1 MPLTKESTLEIVTKY
16 GANEK
21 DTGNTV
27 VQIALIT
34 ERIRMLTEH
43 FKTFKKDHNSR
54 RGLQKLIGKRRRLLN
69 YLKDTDLEKYRDTLV
84 KLNLRK

>member
-1 MPLTKESTLEIVTKY
+1 MPLTKEKKQKIISKFGI
-16 GANEK
+16 NDK

-34 ERIRMLTEH
+34 ERIRELTEH
-43 FKTFKKDHNSR
+43 FKANKKDSNSQ
-54 RGLQKLIGKRRRLLN
+54 RGLRKLIGKRRKLLD
-69 YLKDTDLEKYRDTLV
+69 YLKKSALDKYRDTLV

>member
-1 MPLTKESTLEIVTKY
+1 MPLSKENKQKIISKF
-16 GANEK
+16 GDNEK

-34 ERIRMLTEH
+34 ERIRELTEH
-43 FKTFKKDHNSR
+43 FKINKKDHNSR
-54 RGLQKLIGKRRRLLN
+54 RGLRKLIGKRRRLLD
-69 YLKDTDLEKYRDTLV
+69 YLKKSALDRYRDTLA

>member
-1 MPLTKESTLEIVTKY
+1 MPLSKENKQKIISKF
-16 GANEK
+16 GDNEK

-34 ERIRMLTEH
+34 ERIRELTEH
-43 FKTFKKDHNSR
+43 FKINKKDHNTR
-54 RGLQKLIGKRRRLLN
+54 RGLRKLIGKRRRLLD
-69 YLKDTDLEKYRDTLV
+69 YLKKSALDRYRDTLA